1 MIPVLLIMVLL
12 PIAGLLSIV
21 GSRKGAG
28 NITLGVAVLEL
39 LLFIY
44 AVYTLSHSGP
54 FNESYPFI
62 PKLGINFEFS
72 LNNLNFVF
80 VFLSVIVF
88 TAASTTSEFFTKEEH
103 VGYYS
108 LFMLAES
115 GVLGMFLSGN
125 LIILYL
131 FWDLSII
138 SLFFMLFHFG
148 GYDRRYASI
157 KFIIYSLLS
166 SSLLLI
172 GIIMTYFYLPV
183 HSFEISQLM
192 SSGYLIQKP
201 FQTIIFILLL
211 LAFIIKMPAFP
222 LHAWA
227 PDAYSEST
235 PEGAMLLAGVLSKF
249 GVYGLLLLFIS
260 MPIAKEYSFYVAT
273 LFAFSSIYAS
283 AVALVQKNLKRMLSY
298 LSISEIG
305 IIGFAI
311 TTSNIIGL
319 SGALFGSLSHALII
333 SLLFLLT
340 FSIGKVFGTTIL
352 QRLSGILNGYRVL
365 GYSFLFAMLA
375 TLGLPLTT
383 GFITDILTLIGGA
396 RSFGL
401 LILAPALAI
410 IINASYLFWIYEK
423 SFLTGESSELFEAL
437 DKNVYIAILLLITL
451 IIALGVFPSII
462 LNYIGVAV

>member
-1 MIPVLLIMVLL
+1 MIPTLLIMVIL
-12 PIAGLLSIV
+12 PLAALICIV
-21 GSRKGAG
+21 GLRRGASE
-28 NITLGVAVLEL
+28 IALGIAALEL

-44 AVYTLSHSGP
+44 AAYTLSHSGP

-72 LNNLNFVF
+72 LNTLNFVF
-80 VFLSVIVF
+80 VFLSVILF
-88 TAASTTSEFFTKEEH
+88 TAASATSAFFTKEERI
-103 VGYYS
+103 GYYS

-115 GVLGMFLSGN
+115 GALGMFLSGN

-131 FWDLSII
+131 FWELSII
-138 SLFFMLFHFG
+138 ALFFMLFHFG

-172 GIIMTYFYLPV
+172 GIIMSYFYLPM

-192 SSGYLIQKP
+192 SNGYLIPKP
-201 FQTIIFILLL
+201 FQIAIFIFLM

-222 LHAWA
+222 LHSWA

-249 GVYGLLLLFIS
+249 GVYGMILLFIS
-260 MPIAKEYSFYVAT
+260 MPIAKEYSFYVAI

-283 AVALVQKNLKRMLSY
+283 AIALVQKNLKRMLSY

-319 SGALFGSLSHALII
+319 NGALFGSLSHALII

-340 FSIGKVFGTTIL
+340 FSIEKVFGTIIL
-352 QRLSGILNGYRVL
+352 QRLSGILNGYSVL
-365 GYSFLFAMLA
+365 GYSFLFAILA
-375 TLGLPLTT
+375 TIGLPLTT
-383 GFITDILTLIGGA
+383 GFITDILALIGGA
-396 RSFGL
+396 ISFGL
-401 LILAPALAI
+401 LILAPAFAI
-410 IINASYLFWIYEK
+410 IVNASYLFWIYEK
-423 SFLTGESSELFEAL
+423 NFLTGEGSEIFEAL
-437 DKNVYIAILLLITL
+437 DKNVYIAILLLIAF
-451 IIALGVFPSII
+451 IIGLGVFPSII
-462 LNYIGVAV
+462 LNYTSVII

>member
-1 MIPVLLIMVLL
+1 MIPTLLIMVIL
-12 PIAGLLSIV
+12 PLAALICIAGL
-21 GSRKGAG
+21 RRGASE
-28 NITLGVAVLEL
+28 IALGIAALEL

-44 AVYTLSHSGP
+44 AAYMLSQSGP

-72 LNNLNFVF
+72 LDNLNFVF

-88 TAASTTSEFFTKEEH
+88 TAASATSAFFTKEERI
-103 VGYYS
+103 GYYS
-108 LFMLAES
+108 LLMLVES

-138 SLFFMLFHFG
+138 ALFFMLFHFG

-172 GIIMTYFYLPV
+172 GIIMAYFYLPM

-192 SSGYLIQKP
+192 SGGYLIPKP
-201 FQTIIFILLL
+201 FQIAIFILLMF
-211 LAFIIKMPAFP
+211 AFIIKMPAFP
-222 LHAWA
+222 LHSWA

-249 GVYGLLLLFIS
+249 GVYGMLLLFIS
-260 MPIAKEYSFYVAT
+260 IPIAKEYSFYVAT

-283 AVALVQKNLKRMLSY
+283 AIALVQKNIKRMLSY

-311 TTSNIIGL
+311 AAANIIGL
-319 SGALFGSLSHALII
+319 NGALFGSFSHALII

-340 FSIGKVFGTTIL
+340 FSIEKVFGTTIL

-365 GYSFLFAMLA
+365 GYSFFFAILA
-375 TLGLPLTT
+375 TIGLPLTT
-383 GFITDILTLIGGA
+383 GFITDILALIGGA
-396 RSFGL
+396 ISFGL
-401 LILAPALAI
+401 LILVPALAI
-410 IINASYLFWIYEK
+410 IVNASYLFWIYEK
-423 SFLTGESSELFEAL
+423 NFLTGEGSEIFEAL
-437 DKNVYIAILLLITL
+437 DKNVYIAILLLIAF
-451 IIALGVFPSII
+451 IIGLGVFPSII
-462 LNYIGVAV
+462 LNYTSVII

>member
-12 PIAGLLSIV
+12 PIAGLLGIV

-88 TAASTTSEFFTKEEH
+88 TAASAASEFFTKEEH

>member
-1 MIPVLLIMVLL
+1 
-12 PIAGLLSIV
+12 
-21 GSRKGAG
+21 
-28 NITLGVAVLEL
+28 
-39 LLFIY
+39 
-44 AVYTLSHSGP
+44 
-54 FNESYPFI
+54 
-62 PKLGINFEFS
+62 
-72 LNNLNFVF
+72 
-80 VFLSVIVF
+80 
-88 TAASTTSEFFTKEEH
+88 
-103 VGYYS
+103 
-108 LFMLAES
+108 
-115 GVLGMFLSGN
+115 
-125 LIILYL
+125 
-131 FWDLSII
+131 
-138 SLFFMLFHFG
+138 
-148 GYDRRYASI
+148 
-157 KFIIYSLLS
+157 
-166 SSLLLI
+166 
-172 GIIMTYFYLPV
+172 
-183 HSFEISQLM
+183 
-192 SSGYLIQKP
+192 
-201 FQTIIFILLL
+201 
-211 LAFIIKMPAFP
+211 
-222 LHAWA
+222 
-227 PDAYSEST
+227 
-235 PEGAMLLAGVLSKF
+235 
-249 GVYGLLLLFIS
+249 
-260 MPIAKEYSFYVAT
+260 
-273 LFAFSSIYAS
+273 
-283 AVALVQKNLKRMLSY
+283 MLSY

>member
-21 GSRKGAG
+21 GSRKGVG

-72 LNNLNFVF
+72 LNDLNFVF

-88 TAASTTSEFFTKEEH
+88 TAASATSEFFTKEEH
-103 VGYYS
+103 IGYYS

-451 IIALGVFPSII
+451 IIALGVFPLII

>member
-1 MIPVLLIMVLL
+1 
-12 PIAGLLSIV
+12 
-21 GSRKGAG
+21 
-28 NITLGVAVLEL
+28 
-39 LLFIY
+39 
-44 AVYTLSHSGP
+44 
-54 FNESYPFI
+54 
-62 PKLGINFEFS
+62 
-72 LNNLNFVF
+72 
-80 VFLSVIVF
+80 
-88 TAASTTSEFFTKEEH
+88 
-103 VGYYS
+103 
-108 LFMLAES
+108 
-115 GVLGMFLSGN
+115 
-125 LIILYL
+125 
-131 FWDLSII
+131 
-138 SLFFMLFHFG
+138 MLFHFG

-352 QRLSGILNGYRVL
+352 ERLSGILNGYRVL

-437 DKNVYIAILLLITL
+437 DRNVYIAILLLITL

>member
-1 MIPVLLIMVLL
+1 MIPILVIMVLL
-12 PIAGLLSIV
+12 PLAGLLGIV
-21 GSRKGAG
+21 GSRKGVSKIALS
-28 NITLGVAVLEL
+28 IAVFEL
-39 LLFIY
+39 ILFVY
-44 AVYTLSHSGP
+44 AAYTLSHSGP
-54 FNESYPFI
+54 FSESYPFI

-88 TAASTTSEFFTKEEH
+88 TAASATSEFFTKEER

-108 LFMLAES
+108 IFMLIES

-138 SLFFMLFHFG
+138 ALFFMLFHFG
-148 GYDRRYASI
+148 SYDRRYASI

-172 GIIMTYFYLPV
+172 GIIMAYFYLPV
-183 HSFEISQLM
+183 HSFEISQLL
-192 SSGYLIQKP
+192 SSGYLIPKQ
-201 FQTIIFILLL
+201 FQIAIFILLM

-222 LHAWA
+222 LHSWA

-249 GVYGLLLLFIS
+249 GVYGMLLLFIS
-260 MPIAKEYSFYVAT
+260 IPIAKEYSFYIAI

-283 AVALVQKNLKRMLSY
+283 AIALVQKNLKRMLSY

-311 TTSNIIGL
+311 TTGNVIGL
-319 SGALFGSLSHALII
+319 NGALFGSLSHALII

-352 QRLSGILNGYRVL
+352 ERLSGILNGYHVL
-365 GYSFLFAMLA
+365 GYSFLLAMLA
-375 TLGLPLTT
+375 TIGLPLTT

-410 IINASYLFWIYEK
+410 IVNASYLFWTYEK
-423 SFLTGESSELFEAL
+423 SFLTGESGEIFEAL
-437 DKNVYIAILLLITL
+437 DKNIYIAMLFLITL
-451 IIALGVFPSII
+451 IIALGVFPSVI
-462 LNYIGVAV
+462 LNYIGVIT